1 MIHLSMA
8 AGVLASLYLSSEGV
22 RSNLLAY
29 LDPGS
34 GSYILQLLIAAALG
48 GLLLL
53 RVYWSKVKS
62 FVRRLFT
69 GKVEDL
75 DVDE

>member
-1 MIHLSMA
+1 MIHVSIALQSFIIDARFSSA
-8 AGVLASLYLSSEGV
+8 ALLKV
-22 RSNLLAY
+22 LAY

-34 GSYILQLLIAAALG
+34 GSYLLQLLIAAALG

-53 RVYWSKVKS
+53 RVYWSKVKT

-69 GKVEDL
+69 GKGEDL

>member
-1 MIHLSMA
+1 MIQFATSTHLIA
-8 AGVLASLYLSSEGV
+8 LHLSSEGALAGV
-22 RSNLLAY
+22 LAY

-34 GSYILQLLIAAALG
+34 GSYLLQLLVAAALG

-53 RVYWSKVKS
+53 RLYWTKVKA
-62 FVRRLFT
+62 FVRRLLT
-69 GKVEDL
+69 GRDEDP